1 MKTKLNIIW
10 SPLAEEIYLTII
22 KFILETWTN
31 KEAMVF
37 DKKVE
42 SLITK
47 LRAFKNLCPPSEIEK
62 FLRRCVISK
71 QTSLVYQ
78 IIDNTTIEL
87 ISFYDNRSNQN
98 IR

>member
-37 DKKVE
+37 DKK
-42 SLITK
+42 
-47 LRAFKNLCPPSEIEK
+47 
-62 FLRRCVISK
+62 
-71 QTSLVYQ
+71 
-78 IIDNTTIEL
+78 
-87 ISFYDNRSNQN
+87 
-98 IR
+98 